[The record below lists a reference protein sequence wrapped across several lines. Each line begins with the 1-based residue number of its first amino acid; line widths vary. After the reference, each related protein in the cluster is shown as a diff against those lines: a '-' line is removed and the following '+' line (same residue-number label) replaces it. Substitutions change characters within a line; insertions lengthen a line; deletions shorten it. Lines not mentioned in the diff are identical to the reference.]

1 MPEGQLTQAHLAAGL
16 RIAEDLLDLLDARSD
31 SIRERGEAALAYFGR
46 DEGTFDR
53 YLAARDDFEA
63 RFPDWPVWFE
73 HLLINHMFFVQFP
86 FQDRPES
93 IGEEFVAL
101 CAVYALLRFLALGT
115 RPADQTA
122 LVDTSAA
129 LFRLIDHTSFDRYA
143 GHLLCRAGCG
153 TPDALADLIGL

>member
-1 MPEGQLTQAHLAAGL
+1 M
-16 RIAEDLLDLLDARSD
+16 
-31 SIRERGEAALAYFGR
+31 AYFGR

-115 RPADQTA
+115 RPGGIKPPSSTLRPPFSGSSITLVLTA
-122 LVDTSAA
+122 MPGICFAVPAA
-129 LFRLIDHTSFDRYA
+129 ERP
-143 GHLLCRAGCG
+143 
-153 TPDALADLIGL
+153 TPWPI